1 MSTVRTWLPI
11 GLLVISNILF
21 ALRAQTSPAMGWR

>member
-1 MSTVRTWLPI
+1 MTMRSYLPI
-11 GLLVISNILF
+11 LLLVISNILF